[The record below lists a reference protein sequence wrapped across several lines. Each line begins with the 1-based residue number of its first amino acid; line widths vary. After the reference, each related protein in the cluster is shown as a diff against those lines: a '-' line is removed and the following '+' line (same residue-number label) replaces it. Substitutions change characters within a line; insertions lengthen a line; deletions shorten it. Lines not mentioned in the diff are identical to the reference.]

1 MDRISK
7 EQLFYS
13 SFNEKVQTEP
23 SKVYGLAGPHFE
35 KNSVG
40 KGYVIA
46 NRDNGIDYKI
56 MITPKNKKS
65 IMLQDF
71 SEKKDFYLP
80 KNEHGTLNV
89 FWRLKE
95 KPTEV
100 RMNRSPSR
108 GQ

>member
-1 MDRISK
+1 MKKISK
-7 EQLFYS
+7 EQLFHS

-23 SKVYGLAGPHFE
+23 PKVYGLAGPHFE
-35 KNSVG
+35 KNFVG

-80 KNEHGTLNV
+80 KKEHGTLNV

-100 RMNRSPSR
+100 RTITEKW
-108 GQ
+108 

>member
-1 MDRISK
+1 MNAIGFLNIASNLLWK
-7 EQLFYS
+7 KAVL
-13 SFNEKVQTEP
+13 
-23 SKVYGLAGPHFE
+23 
-35 KNSVG
+35 G
-40 KGYVIA
+40 KIYTI
-46 NRDNGIDYKI
+46 NINGIDYKI

-80 KNEHGTLNV
+80 KKEHGTLNV

-100 RMNRSPSR
+100 RTITEKW
-108 GQ
+108 